1 MKFRTLTAAITA
13 AAFALQAVPAV
24 AQDAEVFDE
33 NAELPEANVDVEAQ
47 MNGQFPPMLR
57 PDAVPLGAV
66 QEQWTN
72 AGADAGILRV
82 EWDPYKSIKLK
93 LREAMTTTIRLPEWE
108 QIDRV
113 VLGNTRVFK
122 AEQLNEN
129 TVEVWAT
136 HPGADTSLKI
146 LGASQNIYV
155 FYLRGETWN
164 SKNIPD
170 LTVMIEAPV
179 PGAIGGDAPSSSP
192 QQIGPV
198 SIMKPR
204 QQSEPMPSVWL
215 SSAGGETK
223 KPEWL
228 KDVSFDPSRIRRDLA
243 LFGDAELAPD
253 DVFRDD
259 QFTYLC
265 YGERWDDSD
274 LMVAAPAIVTDRVD
288 RQVNFR
294 VKSGCLIIEAIGT
307 VSLKHGNSVLCVK
320 PDPDLAQPRQ
330 SAAAARVRALQ
341 SAPATKAPADAN
353 SQPAD
358 SSSPPAGAAQ
368 QSVEPLPAADASAAM
383 PATTPTRRKGNNK

>member
-1 MKFRTLTAAITA
+1 
-13 AAFALQAVPAV
+13 
-24 AQDAEVFDE
+24 
-33 NAELPEANVDVEAQ
+33 
-47 MNGQFPPMLR
+47 
-57 PDAVPLGAV
+57 
-66 QEQWTN
+66 
-72 AGADAGILRV
+72 
-82 EWDPYKSIKLK
+82 
-93 LREAMTTTIRLPEWE
+93 
-108 QIDRV
+108 
-113 VLGNTRVFK
+113 
-122 AEQLNEN
+122 
-129 TVEVWAT
+129 
-136 HPGADTSLKI
+136 
-146 LGASQNIYV
+146 
-155 FYLRGETWN
+155 
-164 SKNIPD
+164 
-170 LTVMIEAPV
+170 
-179 PGAIGGDAPSSSP
+179 
-192 QQIGPV
+192 
-198 SIMKPR
+198 
-204 QQSEPMPSVWL
+204 MPSRR
-215 SSAGGETK
+215 
-223 KPEWL
+223 
-228 KDVSFDPSRIRRDLA
+228 DPSRIRRDLA

-330 SAAAARVRALQ
+330 SAAAAKVRALQ

-358 SSSPPAGAAQ
+358 SSPPPAGAAQ